1 MFQKAMQIIIVVQ
14 VQLPF
19 IGEFDL
25 PTKPLPLVLDFDQFS
40 DVMYNAT
47 SVSLVRVLIPVKSH
61 RAEDAM
67 ATPKMCCQ
75 KDTNLKQR
83 GKSTFS
89 IRLKTETFWEI
100 HLAFSKPILSK
111 ASSIEL
117 MRGSSG
123 STNSTFL
130 DSLSIIVNMAW
141 PILTNSSI
149 LSMLDYLSDSLSIN
163 S

>member
-1 MFQKAMQIIIVVQ
+1 MQIIIVVQ

-83 GKSTFS
+83 GKSTFHQVKNGNILGNTFGVFQTDFEQGVIDRTNAWFVGFNKLDFLGQLKYYCKYGLAYLDQLLNTLDARLP
-89 IRLKTETFWEI
+89 IR
-100 HLAFSKPILSK
+100 
-111 ASSIEL
+111 
-117 MRGSSG
+117 
-123 STNSTFL
+123 
-130 DSLSIIVNMAW
+130 
-141 PILTNSSI
+141 
-149 LSMLDYLSDSLSIN
+149 
-163 S
+163 